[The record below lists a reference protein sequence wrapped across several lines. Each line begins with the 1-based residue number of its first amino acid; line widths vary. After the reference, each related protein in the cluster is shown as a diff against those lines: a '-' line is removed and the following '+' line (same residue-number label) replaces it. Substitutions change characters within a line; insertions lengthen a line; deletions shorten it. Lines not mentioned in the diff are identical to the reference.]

1 MYGDCSAFD
10 IGCGRG
16 EWLELMAENNVHAQ
30 GVDLDDDMVSACQE
44 QGFDVKK
51 KDALTALQ
59 ALPDE
64 STCVLTGFHIAE
76 HIPFDILK
84 KVVREAKRILKPAG
98 ILILETPN
106 PENPLVGSCNFYT
119 DPSHIHPIPP
129 TLLSFLPEYEGFYRE
144 SILRLQEDP
153 KLHNMQ
159 EVSLVHA
166 LTGAS
171 PDYSVVAQKNAA
183 QEQLSLFDDL
193 FSRKYG
199 LTLYDLCAAYDKNVR
214 DMLKSSVKN
223 FVGRANAP
231 YTPGTNMLQPS
242 TSGIL
247 LEKFYPLEDFG
258 RWTCDNC
265 KIHLFAPDFE
275 QMFFNTYLSFSCH
288 TFNSERIVQIR
299 INGWEIFSFKAE
311 SKNHEIRI
319 KIPNEVIKHDNVI
332 EFISNEPSISPKDA
346 GISDDA
352 RPLFLAFDYIK
363 IDEDISAI
371 QQALAE
377 LHGLIL
383 NTRHRTLYGACAW
396 LWHKVFK

>member
-1 MYGDCSAFD
+1 
-10 IGCGRG
+10 
-16 EWLELMAENNVHAQ
+16 
-30 GVDLDDDMVSACQE
+30 
-44 QGFDVKK
+44 
-51 KDALTALQ
+51 
-59 ALPDE
+59 
-64 STCVLTGFHIAE
+64 
-76 HIPFDILK
+76 
-84 KVVREAKRILKPAG
+84 
-98 ILILETPN
+98 
-106 PENPLVGSCNFYT
+106 
-119 DPSHIHPIPP
+119 
-129 TLLSFLPEYEGFYRE
+129 
-144 SILRLQEDP
+144 
-153 KLHNMQ
+153 
-159 EVSLVHA
+159 
-166 LTGAS
+166 
-171 PDYSVVAQKNAA
+171 
-183 QEQLSLFDDL
+183 
-193 FSRKYG
+193 
-199 LTLYDLCAAYDKNVR
+199 
-214 DMLKSSVKN
+214 MLKSSVKN

-231 YTPGTNMLQPS
+231 YTLGTNMLQPS

-247 LEKFYPLEDFG
+247 LEGFYPIEDFG

-332 EFISNEPSISPKDA
+332 EFISNEPSIFPKDA